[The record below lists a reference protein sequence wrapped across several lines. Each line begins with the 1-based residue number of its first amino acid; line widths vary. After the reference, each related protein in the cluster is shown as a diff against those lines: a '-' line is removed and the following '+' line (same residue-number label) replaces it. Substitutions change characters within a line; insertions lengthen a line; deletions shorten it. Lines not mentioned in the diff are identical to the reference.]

1 MVGTLPLGQR
11 VAAATSFDGVALPA
25 AIYLDAYGVPIELR
39 ASDAELLGALWQVV
53 PPSASI
59 TGPAA
64 DATTYALVAA
74 NGAYLLSVDR
84 RRIAESVR
92 LDEILALLESALHFQ
107 VAVAARP
114 RLFVHAGVVG
124 WNGGAIVLP
133 GRTHAGKSSLVAAL
147 VRAGATYYSD
157 EYAVLGEDGLVYPFA
172 RALGMRDETGRT
184 RRVDP
189 LTIGDVGA
197 VPLPVTRV
205 IATRHVAG
213 GDWRV
218 APMSPGETVLAL
230 LDNTLA
236 ARSRPADALRILA
249 AVARRASGFRGHRGD
264 ATAAVEQILTISSS
278 DQSNAS

>member
-1 MVGTLPLGQR
+1 VRISNRGNETSPGLRFDAYGIIVELCASDPALMRSLSRVVPPGARMTAAASPELVYSLTFDVDDYALFDGARRIARGTDVGALLDRLESELHFR
-11 VAAATSFDGVALPA
+11 VAAA
-25 AIYLDAYGVPIELR
+25 
-39 ASDAELLGALWQVV
+39 
-53 PPSASI
+53 
-59 TGPAA
+59 
-64 DATTYALVAA
+64 
-74 NGAYLLSVDR
+74 
-84 RRIAESVR
+84 
-92 LDEILALLESALHFQ
+92 
-107 VAVAARP
+107 ART

-147 VRAGATYYSD
+147 LRAGATYYSD
-157 EYAVLGEDGLVYPFA
+157 EYAVFGDDGLVYPFA

-189 LTIGDVGA
+189 RTMGEVGS

-249 AVARRASGFRGHRGD
+249 AVARRAPGFRGHRGD
-264 ATAAVEQILTISSS
+264 ATAAAEQILTICTS

>member
-1 MVGTLPLGQR
+1 M
-11 VAAATSFDGVALPA
+11 ASSSPA
-25 AIYLDAYGVPIELR
+25 ALYLDAYGVPIELR
-39 ASDAELLGALWQVV
+39 ASDAELLGTLRRAV
-53 PPSASI
+53 PPGASI
-59 TGPAA
+59 TEPTAVA
-64 DATTYALVAA
+64 LTYSLVAA
-74 NGAYLLSVDR
+74 EGSYRLLADDR
-84 RRIAESVR
+84 RVGDSVH
-92 LDEILALLESALHFQ
+92 LDEIFALLESALHFH
-107 VAVAARP
+107 VAVAART

-157 EYAVLGEDGLVYPFA
+157 EYAVLGDDGLVYPFA

-189 LTIGDVGA
+189 RTIGEVGA
-197 VPLPVTRV
+197 VPLAATQV

-213 GDWRV
+213 REWRV

-249 AVARRASGFRGHRGD
+249 AVARRASGFRGQRGD
-264 ATAAVEQILTISSS
+264 AAAAVEQILAICTS

>member
-1 MVGTLPLGQR
+1 M
-11 VAAATSFDGVALPA
+11 SCGVVSPA
-25 AIYLDAYGVPIELR
+25 AICFDAYGVSVELR
-39 ASDAELLGALWQVV
+39 AHDPELLGALRRVV
-53 PPSASI
+53 PPGASI
-59 TGPAA
+59 TEPGA
-64 DATTYALVAA
+64 VAA
-74 NGAYLLSVDR
+74 AYSIVEGDGCYFLL
-84 RRIAESVR
+84 AESSRVAKSAQ
-92 LDEILALLESALHFQ
+92 LDEILALLESALHFH
-107 VAVAARP
+107 VAVAART

-124 WNGGAIVLP
+124 WRGGAIVLP

-157 EYAVLGEDGLVYPFA
+157 EYAVLDDDGFVHPFA

-189 LTIGDVGA
+189 RTIGAVGE

-205 IATRHVAG
+205 VATRHVAG
-213 GDWRV
+213 GTWYA

-249 AVARRASGFRGHRGD
+249 AVARRAPGIRGERGD
-264 ATAAVEQILTISSS
+264 ATAAVEHTLT
-278 DQSNAS
+278 AG

>member
-1 MVGTLPLGQR
+1 MSGLLSLGERDTDATRLGR
-11 VAAATSFDGVALPA
+11 VASPA
-25 AIYLDAYGVPIELR
+25 AMYLDAYGVRIELR
-39 ASDAELLGALWQVV
+39 ASDEALLGALRRVA
-53 PPSASI
+53 PPGASI
-59 TGPAA
+59 TEPSAVA
-64 DATTYALVAA
+64 STYSLLAGVES
-74 NGAYLLSVDR
+74 YLLLVDGR
-84 RRIAESVR
+84 PVAESAQ
-92 LDEILALLESALHFQ
+92 LSEMLGLLESALHFQ

-157 EYAVLGEDGLVYPFA
+157 EYAVLDDDGLVHPFA
-172 RALGMRDETGRT
+172 RALGLRDATGRT

-189 LTIGDVGA
+189 HTIGDVGD

-205 IATRHVAG
+205 IATRHLAG

-236 ARSRPADALRILA
+236 ARSRPADALRILTT
-249 AVARRASGFRGHRGD
+249 VARRASGFRGHRGD
-264 ATAAVEQILTISSS
+264 ATAAAEQILTICG
-278 DQSNAS
+278 SNC